1 MVPDA
6 ALPFFLA
13 RPPQASSP
21 EELARAARGGDP
33 AAFEVL
39 VKRYERRVYGLAHH
53 HLHDPDEAQDLA
65 QEIFVRLYR
74 NLDRFDPG
82 RPFEP
87 WFWRLAANVALNYGR
102 RRPPPASDRDPQ
114 PAAAPVPGEW
124 LPLEGALADLD
135 PGLRLPLLLHYYLD
149 LGLADVATALEL
161 SQPAVKSRL
170 HRGRRLLRRALS
182 EES

>member
-87 WFWRLAANVALNYGR
+87 WFWRLAANVAVTIAGEVVAGEVSR
-102 RRPPPASDRDPQ
+102 RIPAGPWT
-114 PAAAPVPGEW
+114 PVPG
-124 LPLEGALADLD
+124 
-135 PGLRLPLLLHYYLD
+135 
-149 LGLADVATALEL
+149 V
-161 SQPAVKSRL
+161 
-170 HRGRRLLRRALS
+170 RRPW
-182 EES
+182 